1 MDVVQDIA
9 TLRAALEARRHQKI
23 GLVPTMGNLHA
34 GHLALVRE
42 CRRACDLCV
51 ASIFVNPTQFGPNED
66 FGNYPRTLDE
76 DLKLLEAAGTD
87 LVFNPTVDDE
97 AAGTDLVFNPT
108 VDAMYP
114 DGQDGHVSV
123 SVPSLAHTLCGKARP
138 GHFDGVATVVAKLF
152 NIVAPDEGFFGEK
165 DWQQLT
171 LLRTMARQLDMP
183 VAVTGVPTVREASG
197 LAMSSR
203 NNYLSDEER
212 ERAALINQVLIR
224 IKDSI
229 ERGDR
234 AYAEAEARGCRALT
248 TAGFDVD
255 YVAVRDA
262 DRLVPPDAATRMLRI
277 LAAAR
282 LGRARLIDNVGVP
295 L

>member
-34 GHLALVRE
+34 GHLTLVGE
-42 CRRACDLCV
+42 CRRACDVCV
-51 ASIFVNPTQFGPNED
+51 VSIFVNPTQFGPNED

-76 DLKLLEAAGTD
+76 DLRLLEA
-87 LVFNPTVDDE
+87 E
-97 AAGTDLVFNPT
+97 GTDLVFNPT

-114 DGQDGHVSV
+114 DGQDDHVSV
-123 SVPSLAHTLCGKARP
+123 AVPSLAHTLCGEARP

-171 LLRTMARQLDMP
+171 LIRTMARQLDMP

-203 NNYLSDEER
+203 NNYLSDEQR
-212 ERAALINQVLIR
+212 ERAALINQVLTRIR
-224 IKDSI
+224 DSI

-234 AYAEAEARGCRALT
+234 AYADAEARGCRALT
-248 TAGFDVD
+248 AAGFDVD

-262 DRLVPPDAATRMLRI
+262 DRLVPPDADTRMLRI

-282 LGRARLIDNVGVP
+282 LGRARLIDNVGVA

>member
-1 MDVVQDIA
+1 MDVVHDIA
-9 TLRAALEARRHQKI
+9 ALRDALDGRRHRDI

-42 CRRACDLCV
+42 CRRTSEVCV
-51 ASIFVNPTQFGPNED
+51 VSIFVNPTQFGPNED
-66 FGNYPRTLDE
+66 YGNYPRTLDE
-76 DLKLLEAAGTD
+76 DLSMLEAAGTD
-87 LVFNPTVDDE
+87 LVFNP
-97 AAGTDLVFNPT
+97 A

-123 SVPSLAHTLCGKARP
+123 SVPSLAHTLCGEARP

-152 NIVAPDEGFFGEK
+152 NIVAPDEAFFGEK

-171 LLRTMARQLDMP
+171 LIRTMARQLDMP

-212 ERAALINQVLIR
+212 ERAALINQILDR
-224 IKDSI
+224 IKAAI

-234 AYAEAEARGCRALT
+234 AYADAEARGCRALT
-248 TAGFDVD
+248 AAGFDVD

-262 DRLVPPDAATRMLRI
+262 DRLVPPDEDTRTLRV

>member
-9 TLRAALEARRHQKI
+9 TLRAALMSQRHRKI

-42 CRRACDLCV
+42 CRRASDHCV
-51 ASIFVNPTQFGPNED
+51 VSIFVNPTQFGPNED

-76 DLKLLEAAGTD
+76 DLRSLEAEGTD
-87 LVFNPTVDDE
+87 LVFNPSVE
-97 AAGTDLVFNPT
+97 V
-108 VDAMYP
+108 MYP
-114 DGQDGHVSV
+114 DGQDNHVSV
-123 SVPSLAHTLCGKARP
+123 SVPSLAHTLCGEARP

-171 LLRTMARQLDMP
+171 LIRTMARQLDMP
-183 VAVTGVPTVREASG
+183 VTVTGVPTVREASG

-212 ERAALINQVLIR
+212 ERAALINQTLTR
-224 IKDSI
+224 IKAAI

-234 AYAEAEARGCRALT
+234 AYADAEVRGCRALT
-248 TAGFDVD
+248 AAGFDVD

-262 DRLVPPDAATRMLRI
+262 DRLVPPDADTRMLRI

-282 LGRARLIDNVGVP
+282 LGRARLIDNVGVAR
-295 L
+295 

>member
-1 MDVVQDIA
+1 MV
-9 TLRAALEARRHQKI
+9 
-23 GLVPTMGNLHA
+23 
-34 GHLALVRE
+34 
-42 CRRACDLCV
+42 
-51 ASIFVNPTQFGPNED
+51 SIFVNPTQFGPNED

-76 DLKLLEAAGTD
+76 DLRLLGAAGTD
-87 LVFNPTVDDE
+87 LVFNPS
-97 AAGTDLVFNPT
+97 

-123 SVPSLAHTLCGKARP
+123 SVPSLAHTLCGAARP

-152 NIVAPDEGFFGEK
+152 NIVAPDEAFFGEK

-171 LLRTMARQLDMP
+171 LIRTMARQLDMP
-183 VAVTGVPTVREASG
+183 LAVTGVPTVREANG

-212 ERAALINQVLIR
+212 ERAALIHRILNR
-224 IKDSI
+224 IKAAI

-234 AYAEAEARGCRALT
+234 AYADAEVRGCRALT
-248 TAGFDVD
+248 AAGFGVD

-262 DRLVPPDAATRMLRI
+262 DRLVPPDDDTHTLRV

-282 LGRARLIDNVGVP
+282 LGRARLIDNVGVE

>member
-1 MDVVQDIA
+1 MDIVQDIA
-9 TLRAALEARRHQKI
+9 TLRAALMSQRHRKI

-42 CRRACDLCV
+42 CRRASDHCV
-51 ASIFVNPTQFGPNED
+51 VSIFVNPTQFGPNED
-66 FGNYPRTLDE
+66 FGKYPRTLDE
-76 DLKLLEAAGTD
+76 DLRSLEAEGTD
-87 LVFNPTVDDE
+87 LVFNPSVE
-97 AAGTDLVFNPT
+97 V
-108 VDAMYP
+108 MYP
-114 DGQDGHVSV
+114 DGQDNHVSV
-123 SVPSLAHTLCGKARP
+123 SVPSLAHTLCGEARP

-171 LLRTMARQLDMP
+171 LIRTMARQLDMP
-183 VAVTGVPTVREASG
+183 VTVTGVPTVREASG

-212 ERAALINQVLIR
+212 ERAALINQTLAR
-224 IKDSI
+224 IKAAI

-234 AYAEAEARGCRALT
+234 AYADAEVRGCRALT
-248 TAGFDVD
+248 AAGFDVD

-262 DRLVPPDAATRMLRI
+262 DRLVPPDADTRMLRI

-282 LGRARLIDNVGVP
+282 LGRARLIDNVGVAR
-295 L
+295 

>member
-1 MDVVQDIA
+1 MGDIA
-9 TLRAALEARRHQKI
+9 ALRTALDVQHHRKI

-42 CRRACDLCV
+42 CRRACDVCV
-51 ASIFVNPTQFGPNED
+51 VSIFVNPTQFGPNED

-76 DLKLLEAAGTD
+76 DLGLLEAVGTD
-87 LVFNPTVDDE
+87 LVFNPSVD
-97 AAGTDLVFNPT
+97 V
-108 VDAMYP
+108 MYP
-114 DGQDGHVSV
+114 DGQDGHVCV
-123 SVPSLAHTLCGKARP
+123 SVPSLAHTLCGAARP

-152 NIVAPDEGFFGEK
+152 NIVAPDEAFFGEK

-183 VAVTGVPTVREASG
+183 IRVRGVPTVREASG

-212 ERAALINQVLIR
+212 DRAALINQILNA
-224 IKDSI
+224 IKVAI
-229 ERGDR
+229 ERGGR
-234 AYAEAEARGCRALT
+234 AYADAEVRGCRTLT
-248 TAGFDVD
+248 AAGFEVD

-262 DRLVPPDAATRMLRI
+262 DRLVPPDADTHTLRI

-282 LGRARLIDNVGVP
+282 LGRARLIDNVGVE

>member
-1 MDVVQDIA
+1 VDAVGDIA
-9 TLRAALEARRHQKI
+9 GLRAALDGRRHHKI
-23 GLVPTMGNLHA
+23 GLVPTMGNLHP

-42 CRRACDLCV
+42 CRRTSEVCV
-51 ASIFVNPTQFGPNED
+51 VSIFVNPTQFGPNED

-76 DLKLLEAAGTD
+76 DLRVLEAAGTD
-87 LVFNPTVDDE
+87 VVFNPS
-97 AAGTDLVFNPT
+97 

-114 DGQDGHVSV
+114 HGQDGHVRV
-123 SVPSLAHTLCGKARP
+123 SVPSLAHTLCGAARP

-152 NIVAPDEGFFGEK
+152 NIVAPDEAFFGEK

-171 LLRTMARQLDMP
+171 LIRTMARQLDLP
-183 VAVTGVPTVREASG
+183 LAVTGVPTVREANG

-212 ERAALINQVLIR
+212 ERAALIHRILNR
-224 IKDSI
+224 IKAAI

-234 AYAEAEARGCRALT
+234 AYADAEVRGCRALT
-248 TAGFDVD
+248 AAGFDVD

-262 DRLVPPDAATRMLRI
+262 DRLVPPDDDTHALRV

-282 LGRARLIDNVGVP
+282 LGRARLIDNVGVE

>member
-1 MDVVQDIA
+1 
-9 TLRAALEARRHQKI
+9 
-23 GLVPTMGNLHA
+23 MGNLHA
-34 GHLALVRE
+34 GHLALVKA
-42 CRRACDLCV
+42 CRQASDLCV
-51 ASIFVNPTQFGPNED
+51 VSIFVNPTQFGPNED

-76 DLKLLEAAGTD
+76 DLRLLEAAGTD
-87 LVFNPTVDDE
+87 LVFNPS
-97 AAGTDLVFNPT
+97 

-114 DGQDGHVSV
+114 DGQDGHVAV
-123 SVPSLAHTLCGKARP
+123 SVPSLAHTLCGEARP

-152 NIVAPDEGFFGEK
+152 NIVAPNEAFFGEK

-171 LLRTMARQLDMP
+171 LIRTMARQLDMP

-197 LAMSSR
+197 LALSSR

-212 ERAALINQVLIR
+212 ERAALINDVLTR
-224 IKDSI
+224 IKVAI

-234 AYAEAEARGCRALT
+234 DYADAEARGCRALA

-262 DRLVPPDAATRMLRI
+262 DRLVPPDADTHTLRV

-282 LGRARLIDNVGVP
+282 LGRARLIDNVGVA

>member
-1 MDVVQDIA
+1 
-9 TLRAALEARRHQKI
+9 
-23 GLVPTMGNLHA
+23 MGNLHA

-42 CRRACDLCV
+42 CRRACDVCV
-51 ASIFVNPTQFGPNED
+51 VSIFVNPTQFGPTED

-76 DLKLLEAAGTD
+76 DLRLLMAE
-87 LVFNPTVDDE
+87 
-97 AAGTDLVFNPT
+97 GTDLVFNPT

-123 SVPSLAHTLCGKARP
+123 SVPSLAHTLCGEARP

-171 LLRTMARQLDMP
+171 LIRTMARQLDMP

-203 NNYLSDEER
+203 NNYLSDEQR
-212 ERAALINQVLIR
+212 ERAALISQTLTR
-224 IKDSI
+224 IKASI
-229 ERGDR
+229 ECGDR
-234 AYAEAEARGCRALT
+234 AFADAEARGCRALT
-248 TAGFDVD
+248 AAGFDVD

-282 LGRARLIDNVGVP
+282 LGRARLIDNVGVA

>member
-1 MDVVQDIA
+1 
-9 TLRAALEARRHQKI
+9 
-23 GLVPTMGNLHA
+23 MGNLHA

-42 CRRACDLCV
+42 CHRTSEICV
-51 ASIFVNPTQFGPNED
+51 VSIFVNPTQFGPNED

-76 DLKLLEAAGTD
+76 DLRLLEAAGTD
-87 LVFNPTVDDE
+87 LVFNPS
-97 AAGTDLVFNPT
+97 

-123 SVPSLAHTLCGKARP
+123 SVPSLAQTLCGEARP

-152 NIVAPDEGFFGEK
+152 NIVAPDEAFFGEK

-171 LLRTMARQLDMP
+171 LIRTMARQLDMP
-183 VAVTGVPTVREASG
+183 LSVTGVPTVREASG

-203 NNYLSDEER
+203 NNYLSGEER
-212 ERAALINQVLIR
+212 ERAALINQILNR
-224 IKDSI
+224 IKAAI

-234 AYAEAEARGCRALT
+234 DYVDAEARSCRALT
-248 TAGFDVD
+248 AAGFGVD

-262 DRLVPPDAATRMLRI
+262 DRLVPPDDDTHMLRV

-282 LGRARLIDNVGVP
+282 LGRARLIDNVGVE

>member
-9 TLRAALEARRHQKI
+9 TLRAALDGRRHRKT

-42 CRRACDLCV
+42 CRRASDHCV
-51 ASIFVNPTQFGPNED
+51 VSIFVNPTQFGPNED

-76 DLKLLEAAGTD
+76 DLRSLEAEGTD
-87 LVFNPTVDDE
+87 LVFNPSVE
-97 AAGTDLVFNPT
+97 V
-108 VDAMYP
+108 MYP
-114 DGQDGHVSV
+114 DGQDNHVSV
-123 SVPSLAHTLCGKARP
+123 SVPSLAHTLCGEARP

-171 LLRTMARQLDMP
+171 LIRTMARQLDMP
-183 VAVTGVPTVREASG
+183 VTVTGVPTVREASG

-212 ERAALINQVLIR
+212 ERAALINQTLTR
-224 IKDSI
+224 IKAAI

-234 AYAEAEARGCRALT
+234 AYADAEVRGCRALT
-248 TAGFDVD
+248 AAGFDVD

-262 DRLVPPDAATRMLRI
+262 DRLVPPDADTRMLRI

-282 LGRARLIDNVGVP
+282 LGRARLIDNVGVA